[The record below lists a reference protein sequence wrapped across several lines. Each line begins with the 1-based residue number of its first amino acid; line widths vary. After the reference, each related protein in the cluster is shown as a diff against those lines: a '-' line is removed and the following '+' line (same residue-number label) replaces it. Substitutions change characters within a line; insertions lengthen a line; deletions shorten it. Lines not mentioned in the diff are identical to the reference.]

1 MKQLASIII
10 MLTIST
16 SSLASTSHWVDRQG
30 YHSVDLLSLV
40 PLEHRRDLPMAQD
53 GTSFPF
59 TEEEDRDGAMY
70 VWFVFGQSGCDY
82 LYTRARDFPR
92 SPYFERIA
100 IPQPADVAWWKE
112 FMAVYRGNDQK
123 LLTAKGE
130 VSLKLLEKKHGKVI
144 WYRYNKPVLTKPA
157 RVQAHA
163 PQSALATAD
172 KSLISLSK
180 ASSFPPEVNND
191 DERDQLRKE
200 WESAVTKL
208 EALRKKYPD
217 DPQVLRRVGVC
228 FRMGYNLGISGAWEK
243 AEAYL
248 IRTEQLLP
256 EMADAYISLGIL
268 YADSSNDYA
277 ELAEKQFR
285 KALLHASKEQLP
297 QIWWG
302 LALALHYQGKSK
314 EAVKTID
321 RLIVLQPKD
330 QRLQQLR
337 RTFLQA
343 GNN

>member
-1 MKQLASIII
+1 M
-10 MLTIST
+10 T
-16 SSLASTSHWVDRQG
+16 
-30 YHSVDLLSLV
+30 LS
-40 PLEHRRDLPMAQD
+40 

-59 TEEEDRDGAMY
+59 TEEEDLDGAMY
-70 VWFVFGQSGCDY
+70 VWFIFGQSGCDY

-92 SPYFERIA
+92 SQYFERIA

-112 FMAVYRGNDQK
+112 FMAMYRGNDQK

-130 VSLKLLEKKHGKVI
+130 VSLKLLEKKYGKVI

-157 RVQAHA
+157 RVQTHA

-172 KSLISLSK
+172 LLLTSLSK

-191 DERDQLRKE
+191 YERDQLRKE
-200 WESAVTKL
+200 WESAGAKL
-208 EALRKKYPD
+208 EALRNKYPD

-256 EMADAYISLGIL
+256 ETADAYISLGIL

-277 ELAEKQFR
+277 ELAEMQFR
-285 KALLHASKEQLP
+285 KALHHARKEQLP

-314 EAVKTID
+314 EAVETID
-321 RLIVLQPKD
+321 QLIVLQPKD

-343 GNN
+343 GSNK